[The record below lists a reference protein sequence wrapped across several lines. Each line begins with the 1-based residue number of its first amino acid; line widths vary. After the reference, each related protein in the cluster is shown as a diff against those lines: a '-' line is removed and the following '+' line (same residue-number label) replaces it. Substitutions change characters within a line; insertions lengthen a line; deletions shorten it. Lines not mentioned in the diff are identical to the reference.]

1 MARFVDLEVL
11 SGPEEGMRYTVE
23 SGTYRVLG
31 RAGDD
36 TESTVQMNK
45 DGDRVLDSDQQA
57 VIEGMLDA
65 RADRGVRTRFK
76 RRGPDIL
83 LRDGSVSRTHALI
96 FVDESGISVADLM
109 STNGTRVNGAH
120 VHDTDVHPGDVVQVG
135 QSKLRIS
142 DG

>member
-23 SGTYRVLG
+23 SGTHRVLG

-45 DGDRVLDSDQQA
+45 EGDRVLDPDQQA
-57 VIEGMLDA
+57 VVEGVLDA
-65 RADRGVRTRFK
+65 REDRGVRTRFK

-83 LRDGSVSRTHALI
+83 LADGSVSRTHALI
-96 FVDESGISVADLM
+96 FVDDSGISVADLM
-109 STNGTRVNGAH
+109 STNGTKVNGAR
-120 VHDTDVHPGDVVQVG
+120 VNDLDVQPGDVVQIG
-135 QSKLRIS
+135 QTKMKVSE
-142 DG
+142 G

>member
-1 MARFVDLEVL
+1 MARFVDLEVV

-36 TESTVQMNK
+36 TESTVQMNRE
-45 DGDRVLDSDQQA
+45 GDRVLDSDQQA
-57 VIEGMLDA
+57 VVEGMLDA

-83 LRDGSVSRTHALI
+83 LHDGSVSRTHALI

-120 VHDTDVHPGDVVQVG
+120 VHDVDVLPGDVVQVG
-135 QSKLRIS
+135 QSKLRVCE
-142 DG
+142 G